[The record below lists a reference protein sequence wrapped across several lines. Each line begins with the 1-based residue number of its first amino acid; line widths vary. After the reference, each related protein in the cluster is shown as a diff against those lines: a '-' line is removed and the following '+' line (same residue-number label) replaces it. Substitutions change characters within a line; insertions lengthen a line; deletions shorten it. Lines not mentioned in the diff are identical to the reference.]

1 MIRKLSS
8 LLRGDRGSVV
18 VEFALLLPLFI
29 TMIFA
34 IIEFGSAWYSKQML
48 VNASREGARMGA
60 LFEGVSNS
68 EVEVFV
74 ANVLNQ
80 AGYPGAVTVTSTG
93 ANGSTGTLVTV
104 SIDGNHDLPVLGS
117 LVPGVPST
125 MTLNATTVMR
135 HE

>member
-1 MIRKLSS
+1 MIRKLAR
-8 LLRGDRGSVV
+8 LIRGDRGSVI
-18 VEFALLLPLFI
+18 VEFALLLPLFC
-29 TMIFA
+29 TLVFA

-60 LFEGVSNS
+60 LFEGVSDS

-74 ANVLNQ
+74 NNVLTT
-80 AGYPGAVTVTSTG
+80 AGFPGSVNVTSTG
-93 ANGSTGTLVTV
+93 ASGGTGTLVTV
-104 SIDGNHDLPVLGS
+104 SINANHDLPVLGN

>member
-1 MIRKLSS
+1 MIRKLAS
-8 LLRGDRGSVV
+8 LAGGDRGSVI

-29 TMIFA
+29 TLIFA

-60 LFEGVSNS
+60 LFEGVDDSQ
-68 EVEVFV
+68 VEVFV

-80 AGYPGAVTVTSTG
+80 AGYPGAVNVTSTG
-93 ANGSTGTLVTV
+93 ASGSTGALVTV
-104 SIDGNHDLPVLGS
+104 SIDGNHNLPVLGS
-117 LVPGVPST
+117 LVPGVPEA

>member
-1 MIRKLSS
+1 MIRRLAN
-8 LLRGDRGSVV
+8 LLGCDRGSVV

-29 TMIFA
+29 TLIFA

-60 LFEGVSNS
+60 LFDGVSDS

-80 AGYPGAVTVTSTG
+80 AGYPGSVHVTSSG
-93 ANGSTGTLVTV
+93 ASGSTGTLVTV
-104 SIDGNHDLPVLGS
+104 SISGNHELPVLGS
-117 LVPGVPST
+117 LVPGVPSN